1 MKNHA
6 FMTIL
11 LLLMTS
17 IMTAQSLTNE
27 LDTAS
32 SSKLQSEDQELTF
45 VVVEKMPEFPGG
57 SQAMMKYIGENIKY
71 PALAQKNNIQGRV
84 VCQFVIDKDGS
95 VTEVEVVRT
104 SGDISLDAEAVRVV
118 SSMPKWAPGIQRG
131 KAVRVKYTTPINF
144 RLGNGSKNEVADTS
158 NSKNTQMR
166 RDLPQFPG
174 GFDKLNAYIKENIR
188 YPRAAYDRGIR
199 GKTVLEFWVD
209 VDGSISDVHVVES
222 ATFKSLDDEAIRL
235 VRSMPKW
242 LPALQNGEPVKAKFR
257 LPIGFGV

>member
-27 LDTAS
+27 LDTTS
-32 SSKLQSEDQELTF
+32 SSKLQSEDEELTF

-104 SGDISLDAEAVRVV
+104 SGDLSLDAEAVRVV

-131 KAVRVKYTTPINF
+131 KAVRVKYTT
-144 RLGNGSKNEVADTS
+144 L
-158 NSKNTQMR
+158 
-166 RDLPQFPG
+166 L
-174 GFDKLNAYIKENIR
+174 
-188 YPRAAYDRGIR
+188 
-199 GKTVLEFWVD
+199 
-209 VDGSISDVHVVES
+209 IS
-222 ATFKSLDDEAIRL
+222 
-235 VRSMPKW
+235 
-242 LPALQNGEPVKAKFR
+242 G
-257 LPIGFGV
+257 